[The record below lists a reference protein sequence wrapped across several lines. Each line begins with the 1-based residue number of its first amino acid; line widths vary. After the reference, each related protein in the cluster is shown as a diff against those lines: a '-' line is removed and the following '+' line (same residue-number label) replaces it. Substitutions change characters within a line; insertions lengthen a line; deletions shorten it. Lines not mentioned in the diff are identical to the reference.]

1 MCNDA
6 EELSL
11 DLTAISEFAN
21 GCFGDGHTQTNVNVR
36 NTKIFWIQR
45 KGNFSYGLE
54 YSTANNIKLFA
65 VHKYQSDIIY
75 KQNFA
80 NIGIQ

>member
-1 MCNDA
+1 MM
-6 EELSL
+6 LR
-11 DLTAISEFAN
+11 IF
-21 GCFGDGHTQTNVNVR
+21 
-36 NTKIFWIQR
+36 FWIQR

-80 NIGIQ
+80 NIGIK